1 LDRQREP
8 LRNVAQDRPNPE
20 VEKPETTAENFLSQV
35 AELVDWEA
43 LNPEIEAL
51 GARTGRK
58 LPISAIKIALLKQ
71 WYELADTSA
80 EFTVL
85 DRRSFRDFIGFCG
98 DGSSADVEALNELRE
113 ASWSGLR
120 ELRPVLE
127 MVEQQLR
134 ARGFNVQPGY
144 IVEATIVPST
154 DGALR
159 ELDSAATAVPSPGEL
174 GRMVEAVT
182 AKAHAQGRMPTGPQS
197 VPDEAQ
203 AQSSGDEP
211 GAASV
216 GEGEEHNLSSRQA
229 RGQIQ
234 WPWGQLSDLVDILQV
249 GRDYAFSPFAR
260 ELTPYTH
267 VSRRHAELLVHGD
280 GIWIRDLGSR
290 NGTFVN
296 NEEIPRGQAFLIDSD
311 CIVRFGPL
319 LAVSLKVLD

>member
-1 LDRQREP
+1 MSEI
-8 LRNVAQDRPNPE
+8 
-20 VEKPETTAENFLSQV
+20 TAENFLSRV
-35 AELVDWEA
+35 ADIVDWEA

-51 GARTGRK
+51 GSRTGRK
-58 LPISAIKIALLKQ
+58 LPLSAIKIALLKQ

-127 MVEQQLR
+127 VVEQQLR
-134 ARGFNVQPGY
+134 ERGFNVQPGY
-144 IVEATIVPST
+144 IVEATIVPAT

-159 ELDSAATAVPSPGEL
+159 ELDSSVTAVPSPGDL

-182 AKAHAQGRMPTGPQS
+182 AKAHAKGRMPTGPQA
-197 VPDEAQ
+197 VPEDVPPQ
-203 AQSSGDEP
+203 PGGDEP
-211 GAASV
+211 SVDLAGAGDEQSL
-216 GEGEEHNLSSRQA
+216 GSRQVRA
-229 RGQIQ
+229 QIQ

-280 GIWIRDLGSR
+280 GVWIRDLGSR

-296 NEEIPRGQAFLIDSD
+296 NEEVPRGQAFLIDSD
-311 CIVRFGPL
+311 AIVRFGPL
-319 LAVSLKVLD
+319 LAVSLKILD

>member
-1 LDRQREP
+1 MS
-8 LRNVAQDRPNPE
+8 
-20 VEKPETTAENFLSQV
+20 ETTAENFLSRV
-35 AELVDWEA
+35 AELVDWDA

-51 GARTGRK
+51 GTRTGRK
-58 LPISAIKIALLKQ
+58 PPLSAIKIALLKQ

-85 DRRSFRDFIGFCG
+85 DRRSFRDFIGLSG
-98 DGSSADVEALNELRE
+98 DGSAADVEALNELRE

-120 ELRPVLE
+120 ELRPVLA

-154 DGALR
+154 EG
-159 ELDSAATAVPSPGEL
+159 ELPEPEGSVTAVPSPGEL
-174 GRMVEAVT
+174 GRLVEAVT
-182 AKAHAQGRMPTGPQS
+182 AKAHAKGRAPTGPQS
-197 VPDEAQ
+197 VPSGASSRPEGNESSVQ
-203 AQSSGDEP
+203 LELIRPGEVENVSSG
-211 GAASV
+211 
-216 GEGEEHNLSSRQA
+216 RA
-229 RGQIQ
+229 RAQIQ
-234 WPWGQLSDLVDILQV
+234 WPWGQKSDLVDILQV

-280 GIWIRDLGSR
+280 SIWIRDLGSR

-296 NEEIPRGQAFLIDSD
+296 NEEVPRGQAFLIDND
-311 CIVRFGPL
+311 AIVRFGPL
-319 LAVSLKVLD
+319 LAVSLKMLD

>member
-1 LDRQREP
+1 M
-8 LRNVAQDRPNPE
+8 
-20 VEKPETTAENFLSQV
+20 
-35 AELVDWEA
+35 
-43 LNPEIEAL
+43 
-51 GARTGRK
+51 
-58 LPISAIKIALLKQ
+58 
-71 WYELADTSA
+71 
-80 EFTVL
+80 
-85 DRRSFRDFIGFCG
+85 
-98 DGSSADVEALNELRE
+98 EALNELRE

-144 IVEATIVPST
+144 IVEATMVPST

-159 ELDSAATAVPSPGEL
+159 ELDSSVTAVPSPGEL

-182 AKAHAQGRMPTGPQS
+182 AKVHAQGRMPTGPQA
-197 VPDEAQ
+197 VPDGSQ
-203 AQSSGDEP
+203 PQVNEP
-211 GAASV
+211 GADSIAA
-216 GEGEEHNLSSRQA
+216 GEENNLGSQPVRA
-229 RGQIQ
+229 QIQ

-249 GRDYAFSPFAR
+249 GRDYAVSPFAR

-296 NEEIPRGQAFLIDSD
+296 NEEVPRGQAFLIDSD
-311 CIVRFGPL
+311 AIVRFGPL